1 MSTRKPPHVVV
12 IGAGIGGLT
21 AGCLLLKAGMRVTV
35 LEAHIYP
42 GGSAGT
48 FYHQGYRFD
57 AGATLAGGFG
67 ENGPHT
73 RLAQMLGIDWP
84 VQPVDPAWVTM
95 IEGQAIFQWAE
106 RQKWHE
112 EIERKFPES
121 RAFWRVQEWLAEQAW
136 QISARNFPF
145 PPQTAKD
152 YFQIAGALRP
162 ATVVAAPFSL
172 LTIGHLMPSSAGTEL
187 RTFVDAQ
194 LLISAQTTSRFANA
208 LYGSAALDLPRRGV
222 NHVRG
227 GIGSLA
233 NILADWLTANG
244 GVLHYRQQVERI
256 RLAADGEIILRTR
269 KGLEISADTVVANL
283 TPWGLAQLLG
293 EETPKP
299 LREEIQMRPAGWGAF
314 TLYLGLDNS
323 QLVPLQADHF
333 QVVVDPQQPLG
344 EGNSVFISLSQRDD
358 PSRAPAGMRAA
369 TLSTH
374 TRVADWWDNDP
385 SVYEEKRAEYTEKLL
400 VAAEMAIPG
409 LRKAIR
415 LCLPG
420 TPRTFA
426 FYTRRPMGMV
436 GGFPQTSLLKARGS
450 WTGIERIWL
459 VGDSIFPG
467 QSTAGVTLGAMRVA
481 RQVEAYF
488 ADRRRWL
495 PVASFDLDRFAST

>member
-1 MSTRKPPHVVV
+1 MSTRKTPHVVV

-21 AGCLLLKAGMRVTV
+21 AGCLLLKAGVRVTV
-35 LEAHIYP
+35 LEAHVYP

-67 ENGPHT
+67 ESGPHT
-73 RLAQMLGIDWP
+73 RLAQILGIEWP

-95 IEGQAIFQWAE
+95 IEGLPIFQWTE

-112 EIERKFPES
+112 EIERQFPES
-121 RAFWRVQEWLAEQAW
+121 RAFWRLQEWLAEQAW
-136 QISARNFPF
+136 QISARDFPF
-145 PPQTAKD
+145 PPQNVGD
-152 YFQIAGALRP
+152 FLQIGAAMRP
-162 ATVVAAPFSL
+162 DTLLAAPFGL
-172 LTIGHLMPSSAGTEL
+172 LTIGHLLPRSASPAL

-227 GIGSLA
+227 GVGSLA
-233 NILADWLTANG
+233 KILADWLIANG
-244 GVLHYRQQVERI
+244 GVVHYRQQVEQI
-256 RLAADGEIILRTR
+256 TPAPNGEVILRTR
-269 KGLEISADTVVANL
+269 KGLEISADAAVANL

-299 LREEIQMRPAGWGAF
+299 LGKEIHTRPAGWGAF

-323 QLVPLQADHF
+323 RLPPLQADHF
-333 QVVVDPQQPLG
+333 QVVVHPEQPLG
-344 EGNSVFISLSQRDD
+344 EGNSVFISLSPLDD
-358 PSRAPAGMRAA
+358 PSRAPTGMRAA

-374 TRVADWWDNDP
+374 TRVADWWNNDP
-385 SVYEEKRAEYTEKLL
+385 SAYEEKRAAYTEKLL
-400 VAAEMAIPG
+400 MAAEMAIPG
-409 LRKAIR
+409 LRRAIR

-488 ADRRRWL
+488 ADRKRRF
-495 PVASFDLDRFAST
+495 PVARFDWDRFPST

>member
-1 MSTRKPPHVVV
+1 MNTSRTPHVVV

-21 AGCLLLKAGMRVTV
+21 AGCLLLKSGLRVTV

-73 RLAQMLGIDWP
+73 RLAQLLGIEWP
-84 VQPVDPAWVTM
+84 VQPVDPAWVTLIDEM
-95 IEGQAIFQWAE
+95 QIVQWAD
-106 RQKWHE
+106 RSKWRE
-112 EIERKFPES
+112 EIEQQFPES
-121 RAFWRVQEWLAEQAW
+121 RSFWQVQEWLAEQAW

-145 PPQTAKD
+145 PPQNLRD
-152 YFQIAGALRP
+152 VLQIATAIRP
-162 ATVVAAPFSL
+162 ETLLAAPFAL
-172 LTIGHLMPSSAGTEL
+172 LTVGHLLPRSSRPTL

-194 LLISAQTTSRFANA
+194 LLISAQTTARFANA

-227 GIGSLA
+227 GIGSLSKV
-233 NILADWLTANG
+233 LADWLTANG

-256 RLAADGEIILRTR
+256 SLAASGEIILRTR
-269 KGLEISADTVVANL
+269 KGLEISADAVLANL

-293 EETPKP
+293 EEIPKS
-299 LREEIQMRPAGWGAF
+299 LHKEIQTRPAGWGAF
-314 TLYLGLDNS
+314 TLYLGLENA
-323 QLVPLQADHF
+323 LLPHLQADHF
-333 QVVVDPQQPLG
+333 QVVVHPEQPLG
-344 EGNSVFISLSQRDD
+344 EGNSVFISLSPPDD
-358 PSRAPAGMRAA
+358 PSRAPSGMRAA

-374 TRVADWWDNDP
+374 TRVADWWSTDP
-385 SVYEEKRAEYTEKLL
+385 SAYEEKRAEYTEKLL
-400 VAAEMAIPG
+400 VAAEIAIPG

-481 RQVEAYF
+481 RQVTAYF
-488 ADRRRWL
+488 AQRGRHFSIRR
-495 PVASFDLDRFAST
+495 FDLNRFPST